1 MRKYTF
7 LPPDDKLARRN
18 FEIRGENILKSS
30 LNKARASLRKPNWL
44 TEDVWDNLCQHWG
57 SKPFKVKILVA
68 KANRTSDS
76 QGFGIS
82 LHIVGS
88 ISTSQHGE
96 NMTKW
101 NGKSPTP
108 SELFHHTHQW
118 KKDKTWVDQRSAHV
132 DAEFT
137 RA

>member
-1 MRKYTF
+1 
-7 LPPDDKLARRN
+7 
-18 FEIRGENILKSS
+18 LKSS

-96 NMTKW
+96 NMVTYFAFYFKESNKLLALYIW
-101 NGKSPTP
+101 NKCPSLFVDCYPTTP
-108 SELFHHTHQW
+108 SVLYYN
-118 KKDKTWVDQRSAHV
+118 
-132 DAEFT
+132 T
-137 RA
+137 RIVCLLMLMIILK